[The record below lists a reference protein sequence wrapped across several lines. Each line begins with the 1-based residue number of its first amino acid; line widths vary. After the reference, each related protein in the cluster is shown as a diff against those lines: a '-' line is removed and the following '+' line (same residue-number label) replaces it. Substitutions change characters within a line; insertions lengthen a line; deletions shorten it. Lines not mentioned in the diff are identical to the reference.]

1 MIGKNAFLLR
11 IQQPSAKIN
20 HHDIKNARLTTNN
33 KVISELR
40 NVGPTIKEKASDAEV
55 VALVSFIWEG
65 VKVLLSNEDQL

>member
-1 MIGKNAFLLR
+1 LIGKIAFLLR

-40 NVGPTIKEKASDAEV
+40 SVGPTFKEKASDSEV
-55 VALVSFIWEG
+55 IDLVSFILEG

>member
-1 MIGKNAFLLR
+1 MIGKIAFLLR
-11 IQQPSAKIN
+11 IQQSSAKIN

-40 NVGPTIKEKASDAEV
+40 SVGPTLKEKASDAEV
-55 VALVSFIWEG
+55 VALVSFILEG

>member
-1 MIGKNAFLLR
+1 LIGKIAFLLR

-40 NVGPTIKEKASDAEV
+40 SVGPTLKGKASDAEV

>member
-1 MIGKNAFLLR
+1 MIGKIAFFFFF
-11 IQQPSAKIN
+11 QQSSAKIN

-40 NVGPTIKEKASDAEV
+40 SVGPTLKEKASDAEV
-55 VALVSFIWEG
+55 VALVSFILEG

>member
-1 MIGKNAFLLR
+1 MIGKIAFLLR

-40 NVGPTIKEKASDAEV
+40 SARPTLKEKASDAEV
-55 VALVSFIWEG
+55 IALAAFIRESI
-65 VKVLLSNEDQL
+65 KP

>member
-1 MIGKNAFLLR
+1 MIGKIAFLLR

-20 HHDIKNARLTTNN
+20 HHNIKNARLTTNN

-40 NVGPTIKEKASDAEV
+40 SARPTLKEKASGAEV